1 MRVLRW
7 MTIAIAGLLGLVLLL
22 VAAALLLS
30 NRPAVREALRPR
42 LESLLSAALD
52 LDVRIDEVAG
62 LGLRQGVRVTGATL
76 STKDGAPLIT
86 AGELHV
92 GVGVARLLPPRISVD
107 AEGRGIAVDLERAP
121 DGEWNIVR
129 AFSTGKDDTEE
140 SAPPPSW
147 LGAIEVTLH
156 DGTVRVRGIADE
168 PVVLSAVDGEALLE
182 LGTPGRLMLEQLD
195 ARLGAASDVSA
206 SGWLDLGAPSALD
219 VRVELHPLAAQDV
232 RPLVPQ
238 LVETAA
244 FTGTI
249 DVSGSLD
256 APDAVAHLSSGPATI
271 DLWAKSA
278 DVAAGTHVTASW
290 QVLALDPAQIVAD
303 APPAS
308 LSGGGSV
315 DAVLGEGWPSALAA
329 DARLWSTSVAGVDAE
344 WLTAQARRDGE
355 RIVLDAQLAAPG
367 DAATVDLSSWIGVAD
382 AHPAGAEVRFALL
395 QPGKLPDPVPAA
407 LADSEL
413 RGRLVVTADRTLRDD
428 RVVQAELQ
436 LEPGRLRGVT
446 LDQASARASLEAGV
460 ASLDELRV
468 AGGATRLLAWG
479 WAQLEGPPEA
489 RHLRAGVVGPVD
501 LGLVPD
507 ARGKAVVD
515 ASAWGTL
522 AAIDAEASLRSDGSV
537 VLPGATGAFTIA
549 ARASDVASARPSA
562 DVTLDARLAPT
573 GAVADAIGAAARDL
587 DLDLKWRRP
596 AAGEPTLVASGSA
609 DAAEGPPDQVSLELV
624 AREPDTRRHR
634 VSGLVERRG
643 ETVAVRLDDLRLA
656 PPRGPAWTLA
666 QPAQLSYA
674 PDRIAAQRLELASPA
689 GRVSLDGELVRDGR
703 NDLSLNV
710 ADLDLAAVCETLG
723 LAQACGGDLDAA
735 LRLAGYTRSPDVS
748 GTLRVHDLAL
758 SGQTYG
764 AVDLTL
770 ATEERLV
777 VRGRVGSEPFG
788 PLTLVARLP
797 LAGGWPAPTLNP
809 KGPLDATLAGD
820 DIRLAGSHTFA
831 RDAVS
836 DLAGQADVQV
846 TASGTL
852 AAPELAGGIT
862 ATGVRLG
869 LVATG
874 TRWQDGRLRLSFV
887 GQSVRLDELT
897 FRDGQGGTVSGGGAL
912 ALAGEG
918 EGVSLAIDLSRF
930 AVAARPDLD
939 ALASGT
945 IRIGGSVTSPRVTGN
960 VRIDSATVRPALLP
974 GGSGPPPDPTIR
986 FVPPGEG
993 PPEAR
998 ERAGGDALADAAG
1011 SGRSGDGAAPERD
1024 APSLFDRVSMLVTVR
1039 LGDPVVVQRIDAY
1052 VRLGGEVYV
1061 TKEPGDEL
1069 RVSGQISAD
1078 RGWYMFRGRR
1088 IVLQSAF
1095 VSFSGET
1102 PINPYLTVTAT
1113 YQAPEHL
1120 VTVRVEGTARKP
1132 ELELSSEP
1140 ALDQSDVLALL
1151 LFGRTTSQLTGG
1163 QGTEL
1168 RQEAIGILASYVAPE
1183 LEQSLMDTFGLASLT
1198 FQLPTGTSYGSVGV
1212 GRYFGDDIFVSIGQ
1226 TFGGPQGGTTRQ
1238 LGGLVGSSVT
1248 VQYYLTP
1255 NVTVQTSS
1263 STEGESALDAIWH
1276 NRY

>member
-1 MRVLRW
+1 
-7 MTIAIAGLLGLVLLL
+7 MTIAIAGLLGLVVLL

-52 LDVRIDEVAG
+52 LDVRIEQVAG
-62 LGLRQGVRVTGATL
+62 LGPWQGVRVTGATL
-76 STKDGAPLIT
+76 STKDGSPLIT

-92 GVGVARLLPPRISVD
+92 GVGVARLLPPRISVA
-107 AEGRGIAVDLERAP
+107 AEGRGIAVDLVRAP
-121 DGEWNIVR
+121 DGEWNVVR
-129 AFSTGKDDTEE
+129 AFSAGNDDTEE

-147 LGAIEVTLH
+147 LGAIELTLH
-156 DGTVRVRGIADE
+156 DGTVRVRGLVDE
-168 PVVLSAVDGEALLE
+168 PIVLSAVDGEALLE
-182 LGTPGRLMLEQLD
+182 LGTPGRLTVEQLA
-195 ARLGAASDVSA
+195 ARLGGASDLSA
-206 SGWLDLGAPSALD
+206 RGWLDLGAPSALD

-232 RPLVPQ
+232 RLLGPQ

-244 FTGTI
+244 FTGTV

-256 APDAVAHLSSGPATI
+256 APDAEAHLSSGPATI
-271 DLWAKSA
+271 DLWGKSTKN
-278 DVAAGTHVTASW
+278 VSAGTHVDASW
-290 QVLALDPAQIVAD
+290 QVLALDPAQLVAG

-329 DARLWSTSVAGVDAE
+329 DARLWSTSVAGIDAE
-344 WLTAQARRDGE
+344 WLTAQARREGE

-367 DAATVDLSSWIGVAD
+367 GAATVDLSSWIGVAD
-382 AHPAGAEVRFALL
+382 AHPAGAELRFALL
-395 QPGKLPDPVPAA
+395 QPGRLPDPVPAA

-413 RGRLVVTADRTLRDD
+413 RGRLVVTADRTLSDD
-428 RVVQAELQ
+428 RVVQAELR
-436 LEPGRLRGVT
+436 LEPGRLRGVA
-446 LDQASARASLEAGV
+446 LDQASARASFEAGV

-479 WAQLEGPPEA
+479 WAQLEGAPEA

-501 LGLVPD
+501 LGLVPG
-507 ARGKAVVD
+507 ARGKAVVN

-522 AAIDAEASLRSDGSV
+522 AAIDAEASLRSEGSV

-549 ARASDVASARPSA
+549 ARAGDVASARPSA

-573 GAVADAIGAAARDL
+573 GAVADALGPASRDL
-587 DLDLKWRRP
+587 DLDLTWRRP
-596 AAGEPTLVASGSA
+596 ASGEPTLLVRGSA
-609 DAAEGPPDQVSLELV
+609 DAAEGAPDQVSLALA
-624 AREPDTRRHR
+624 AREPDGRKHA
-634 VSGLVERRG
+634 VAGLVERRG
-643 ETVAVRLDDLRLA
+643 ETVAVRLDDLRVA

-666 QPAQLSYA
+666 QPARLSYA
-674 PDRIAAQRLELASPA
+674 PDRIAAQGVELASRA
-689 GRVSLDGELVRDGR
+689 GRVTLDGELVRDGR

-710 ADLDLAAVCETLG
+710 AGLDLAAVCEALG

-735 LRLAGYTRSPDVS
+735 LRLAGSTRSPDVS
-748 GTLRVHDLAL
+748 GTLRVQDLAL

-820 DIRLAGSHTFA
+820 DIRLAGFQTFA

-836 DLAGQADVQV
+836 ELAGQADVQV

-852 AAPELAGGIT
+852 ATPEFAGGIT

-874 TRWQDGRLRLSFV
+874 ARWQDGRLRLSFV

-918 EGVSLAIDLSRF
+918 EGVSLAIDLNRF
-930 AVAARPDLD
+930 AVAARPDVD

-945 IRIGGSVTSPRVTGN
+945 VRIGGSVASPRVTGN
-960 VRIDSATVRPALLP
+960 VRIDTATIRPALLP
-974 GGSGPPPDPTIR
+974 GGSGPPPDPTIH
-986 FVPPGEG
+986 FVPPGDA

-998 ERAGGDALADAAG
+998 ERAGGDALADAVG
-1011 SGRSGDGAAPERD
+1011 SGRNGNGAAAERN

-1039 LGDPVVVQRIDAY
+1039 LGDPVVVQRMDAY

-1061 TKEPGDEL
+1061 TREPGDEL

-1120 VTVRVEGTARKP
+1120 VTIRVEGTARKP

-1168 RQEAIGILASYVAPE
+1168 RQEAIGILASYVAPD

-1212 GRYFGDDIFVSIGQ
+1212 GRYLGDDIFISIGQ